1 MGLDLSTK
9 HLALLSLHTDHHI
22 HEGINLHHLFWL
34 LLPPLLIQQLRRSW
48 CMFRHGPATASNV
61 EKQSPQLS
69 SALAVQQK
77 VLICLFS
84 HHTKH
89 LGTNCLFFFCSTS
102 WVRQALLIT
111 NQVNQL
117 FWYKLPSI
125 SPVYLQ
131 IPFALGY
138 WGSPVHMIKSFLYV
152 KLTHHFRNT
161 ILPSWIYA
169 LTS

>member
-1 MGLDLSTK
+1 MTRKLNYRIHIRSIIWSVSSIHNCLHQKSKDTIQFHLTLWMGLDLSSK
-9 HLALLSLHTDHHI
+9 HLAFLSLYTDHHI

-111 NQVNQL
+111 NQVKHLTLVGMLL
-117 FWYKLPSI
+117 FQK
-125 SPVYLQ
+125 
-131 IPFALGY
+131 
-138 WGSPVHMIKSFLYV
+138 
-152 KLTHHFRNT
+152 
-161 ILPSWIYA
+161 
-169 LTS
+169 